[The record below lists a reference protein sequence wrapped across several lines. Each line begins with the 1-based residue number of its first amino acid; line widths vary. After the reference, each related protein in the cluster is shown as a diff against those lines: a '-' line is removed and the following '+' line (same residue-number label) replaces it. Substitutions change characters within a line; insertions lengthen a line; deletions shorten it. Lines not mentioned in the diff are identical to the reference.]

1 MMTKTLNSSIKTT
14 IKRQLLYRLFIA
26 CTLISIVLAATIFFI
41 EFHRLGQ
48 QVSKRGNEI
57 ASRFNDEVRPLLD
70 NPLAVE
76 KEALRAK
83 LKALSIAGQL
93 NLGMGHLI
101 YSTIYD
107 LSGNV
112 IVTEKDDQSA
122 YEQKIADLMASLDHR
137 LPSVAGAYHKYRD
150 INNIGHIHL
159 VYPLTNSTG
168 ELTAIVEGLFAISR
182 QTEEQVQKRI
192 LISVLGTVA
201 IVVLTTIILYPIIII
216 LMRRLS
222 NMTETLM
229 QANIDT
235 LRVLGNAVS
244 KRDSDT
250 DIHNYRVTVYSV
262 NLAESLGLST
272 HVIQALIKGAFL
284 HDIGK
289 IGICDQILLK
299 SGSLTQEERNTMKH
313 HVDHGLDIIK
323 HSDWLKDA
331 ADVVQYHHEQ
341 FNGNGYPCGLVGEA
355 IPIIARVFA
364 VADVFDALTSSRP
377 YKEPMS
383 IAVAIQTLEQG
394 RGSHFDPVILD
405 IFKTL
410 APVLHEQVAN
420 LSEGALQQKLATI
433 TSQYFTKEMY
443 DNV

>member
-1 MMTKTLNSSIKTT
+1 MMTKTLKSSIKTT
-14 IKRQLLYRLFIA
+14 IKRQLMFRLFMA
-26 CTLISIVLAATIFFI
+26 CTLISIILAATIFFI

-48 QVSKRGNEI
+48 QVGNRGNEI
-57 ASRFNDEVRPLLD
+57 ATRFNDEIRQLLD
-70 NPLAVE
+70 NPLSMERA
-76 KEALRAK
+76 ALRAK

-101 YSTIYD
+101 YSAIYD
-107 LSGNV
+107 LSGNA
-112 IVTEKDDQSA
+112 IVAEKDDQSA
-122 YEQKIADLMASLDHR
+122 YEKKVADLLASLDHQ
-137 LPSVAGAYHKYRD
+137 LPSAAGAYHKYRD
-150 INNIGHIHL
+150 INNIAHIHL

-168 ELTAIVEGLFAISR
+168 ERAATVEGLFAISR
-182 QTEEQVQKRI
+182 QTEKQVEKRI
-192 LISVLGTVA
+192 LVSVLGTVG
-201 IVVLTTIILYPIIII
+201 IVVLTTIILYPIIIT

-235 LRVLGNAVS
+235 LRVLGNAVA

-250 DIHNYRVTVYSV
+250 DIHNYRVTIYSV

-272 HVIQALIKGAFL
+272 QVIHALIKGAFL

-289 IGICDQILLK
+289 IGISDQILLK

-341 FNGNGYPCGLVGEA
+341 FNGNGYPCGLAGEE
-355 IPIIARVFA
+355 IPIIARIFA
-364 VADVFDALTSSRP
+364 VADVFDALTSIRP
-377 YKEPMS
+377 YREPM
-383 IAVAIQTLEQG
+383 AVEMAMETLDQG
-394 RGSHFDPVILD
+394 RGSHFDPVILES
-405 IFKTL
+405 FNAL
-410 APVLHEQVAN
+410 APALHEQVAN
-420 LSEGALQQKLATI
+420 LSEEALQKKLGNLTN
-433 TSQYFTKEMY
+433 QYFTREMY